1 MNFRDYIFKPV
12 FYAAYME
19 LPEKLITKEAL
30 DEVGYDNRD
39 AGIER
44 TYALTGTP
52 QINAFGFSR

>member
-1 MNFRDYIFKPV
+1 MRINNFPSRTT
-12 FYAAYME
+12 
-19 LPEKLITKEAL
+19 LEKLITKEAL